1 MSSSDPKR
9 DHVFTV
15 LCERLGISSSA
26 QQDHL
31 RALIDTDDEMK
42 KAFEQL
48 EALCTGPMKT
58 LDTDE
63 LRITRKLGLDN
74 DPARGQES
82 LKEAS
87 MQPETILGD
96 DGRTATKD
104 ALAPLIDYNGERN
117 KNVAAFRTYTS
128 RVLASIDKFSTL
140 LESRQALS
148 KSKAVALDTE
158 CSNMD
163 NELKSLE
170 EKFKRCLSISSNED
184 IVHVASNDPKLNPNA
199 HLNIHRACR
208 RARQAFNDTA
218 SPHDHILTKLQV
230 LGWEL
235 NPATANNKA
244 LLSDA
249 RCCASELS
257 HIINSSDTRQ
267 LTRSQGPI
275 EEERRAITQEI
286 QSLWDEVVPVAHM
299 AVEKEFLNPLLK
311 VVKIDSDTNGL
322 RTATISGYVKI
333 PAKFNRRSHGL
344 IHEQT
349 SAVLRFMNQHLKAL
363 ADRIYVLI
371 QHHKAL
377 FEAYQY
383 AWFRSKGQSV
393 LDLPKSKADTPYLTS
408 HDGSVR
414 STFAD
419 VLRDYLTEFGS
430 APIDVN
436 FDNSVRTPNESAITK
451 LQEFVVTREGK
462 LSAMH
467 KQMQELFEA
476 AAKANLGNVEI
487 GRAILSRRILA
498 DAILGP
504 SVPHAVYKDVEA
516 EEAIRLMENEIEVV
530 REVFDELNYS
540 GAAKAPDFVLQAYVK
555 AQKRLAAKNSE
566 GTFNHW
572 EITSNPTCRAC
583 LRFAGFVARWK
594 DA

>member
-1 MSSSDPKR
+1 MSSADHKR
-9 DHVFTV
+9 DHVFAV

-26 QQDHL
+26 QRDHL
-31 RALIDTDDEMK
+31 RALIDADDEMK

-58 LDTDE
+58 LNTDE
-63 LRITRKLGLDN
+63 LKITRKLGLDN
-74 DPARGQES
+74 DTATSQES

-87 MQPETILGD
+87 MQLETIIGD
-96 DGRTATKD
+96 DGRNATED
-104 ALAPLIDYNGERN
+104 ALAPLIDYNSERS

-128 RVLASIDKFSTL
+128 RILASIDKFSTL
-140 LESRQALS
+140 LETRQALS
-148 KSKAVALDTE
+148 KSKAVALDIE

-170 EKFKRCLSISSNED
+170 EKFKHCLSISSNED
-184 IVHVASNDPKLNPNA
+184 IIHLASNDPKLNANA

-208 RARQAFNDTA
+208 RARQAFTDTA
-218 SPHDHILTKLQV
+218 SPHDHILTKLQA

-235 NPATANNKA
+235 NPDTANNKA

-257 HIINSSDTRQ
+257 HIINSSDAPQ
-267 LTRSQGPI
+267 LTGSQGPI
-275 EEERRAITQEI
+275 DEERRAIIQEI

-311 VVKIDSDTNGL
+311 VVEIDSDTNGL
-322 RTATISGYVKI
+322 RTATISGY
-333 PAKFNRRSHGL
+333 
-344 IHEQT
+344 T
-349 SAVLRFMNQHLKAL
+349 SGVLRFMNQHLKTL

-383 AWFRSKGQSV
+383 AWFRSKRQSV

-408 HDGSVR
+408 HDASAR
-414 STFAD
+414 STFTD

-430 APIDVN
+430 TPIDVN
-436 FDNSVRTPNESAITK
+436 VDNPVRTPNESAITK
-451 LQEFVVTREGK
+451 LQQFVASREGK

-467 KQMQELFEA
+467 EQMQELFEA

-498 DAILGP
+498 DTILGP

>member
-1 MSSSDPKR
+1 MSSSDHKR
-9 DHVFTV
+9 DHVFAV
-15 LCERLGISSSA
+15 LCERLGISSSV

-31 RALIDTDDEMK
+31 RALIDSDAEMK

-58 LDTDE
+58 LNTDE
-63 LRITRKLGLDN
+63 LKITRKLGLDN
-74 DPARGQES
+74 DPASGQES

-87 MQPETILGD
+87 MQLETVVGE
-96 DGRTATKD
+96 DGRNATED
-104 ALAPLIDYNGERN
+104 ALGPLIDYNGERS

-128 RVLASIDKFSTL
+128 RILASIENLSTL
-140 LESRQALS
+140 LETRQAFS

-170 EKFKRCLSISSNED
+170 ERFKRCLSISSNED
-184 IVHVASNDPKLNPNA
+184 IVYLTSNDPTLNANA

-218 SPHDHILTKLQV
+218 SPHDHILTKLQA

-235 NPATANNKA
+235 NPDTANNNA

-249 RCCASELS
+249 RCCASEL
-257 HIINSSDTRQ
+257 R
-267 LTRSQGPI
+267 I
-275 EEERRAITQEI
+275 EEERKAIIQEI

-311 VVKIDSDTNGL
+311 VVGIDSDKNGL
-322 RTATISGYVKI
+322 RTATISGY
-333 PAKFNRRSHGL
+333 
-344 IHEQT
+344 T
-349 SAVLRFMNQHLKAL
+349 SGVLRFMNQHLRTL
-363 ADRIYVLI
+363 ADRIYILI

-383 AWFRSKGQSV
+383 ARFRSKGQSV

-408 HDGSVR
+408 HDASAR

-430 APIDVN
+430 VPIDVN
-436 FDNSVRTPNESAITK
+436 IDNPMRTPNESAITK
-451 LQEFVVTREGK
+451 LQEFVVSREGK
-462 LSAMH
+462 LSTMH
-467 KQMQELFEA
+467 EQMQELFEA

-498 DAILGP
+498 DSILGP
-504 SVPHAVYKDVEA
+504 SVPHGVYKDVEA

>member
-1 MSSSDPKR
+1 MSSSDHKR
-9 DHVFTV
+9 DHVFAV

-31 RALIDTDDEMK
+31 RALINADDDMK

-48 EALCTGPMKT
+48 EALCTGPMKA
-58 LDTDE
+58 LNTDE
-63 LRITRKLGLDN
+63 LKITRKLGLDN
-74 DPARGQES
+74 DSARGQES

-87 MQPETILGD
+87 MQLETIVGD
-96 DGRTATKD
+96 DGRNATED
-104 ALAPLIDYNGERN
+104 ALAPLIDYNGERS
-117 KNVAAFRTYTS
+117 KNMAAFRTYTS
-128 RVLASIDKFSTL
+128 RILASIDKFSTL
-140 LESRQALS
+140 LETRQALS

-184 IVHVASNDPKLNPNA
+184 IVHLASNDPKLNAYA

-208 RARQAFNDTA
+208 QARQAFTDTA
-218 SPHDHILTKLQV
+218 SPHDHILTKLQA

-235 NPATANNKA
+235 NPDTADNKA

-249 RCCASELS
+249 RCCASELNTIYAEACS
-257 HIINSSDTRQ
+257 TGRAKPADASLARA
-267 LTRSQGPI
+267 I
-275 EEERRAITQEI
+275 EEERRAIIQEI

-311 VVKIDSDTNGL
+311 VVEIDSDTNGL
-322 RTATISGYVKI
+322 RTATISGY
-333 PAKFNRRSHGL
+333 
-344 IHEQT
+344 T
-349 SAVLRFMNQHLKAL
+349 SGVLRFMNQHLKTL

-393 LDLPKSKADTPYLTS
+393 LDLPKSKADTSYLTS
-408 HDGSVR
+408 HDASAR
-414 STFAD
+414 STFTD

-436 FDNSVRTPNESAITK
+436 VDNPVRSPDESAITK
-451 LQEFVVTREGK
+451 LQEFVVSREGK
-462 LSAMH
+462 LSTMH
-467 KQMQELFEA
+467 EQMQELFEA

-498 DAILGP
+498 DTILGP
-504 SVPHAVYKDVEA
+504 SVPHALYKDVEA

-540 GAAKAPDFVLQAYVK
+540 GAARAPDFVLQAYVK

>member
-9 DHVFTV
+9 DHVFAV
-15 LCERLGISSSA
+15 LCERLGISSRA

-31 RALIDTDDEMK
+31 RALIDADDEMK
-42 KAFEQL
+42 KALEQL
-48 EALCTGPMKT
+48 EALCTGPMKA
-58 LDTDE
+58 LNTDE
-63 LRITRKLGLDN
+63 LKITRKLGLDN

-82 LKEAS
+82 SKGAS
-87 MQPETILGD
+87 MQLETIVGD
-96 DGRTATKD
+96 DGRNATED
-104 ALAPLIDYNGERN
+104 ALAPLIDYNSERS

-128 RVLASIDKFSTL
+128 RILASIDKFSTV
-140 LESRQALS
+140 LETRQGLS

-158 CSNMD
+158 CSSMD

-184 IVHVASNDPKLNPNA
+184 IVHLASSDPKLNANA

-208 RARQAFNDTA
+208 RARQAFTDTS
-218 SPHDHILTKLQV
+218 SPHDHILTKLQA

-235 NPATANNKA
+235 NPDTANNKA

-257 HIINSSDTRQ
+257 HIINSSDALQ

-275 EEERRAITQEI
+275 EEERRAIIQEI

-311 VVKIDSDTNGL
+311 VVEIDSDTNGL
-322 RTATISGYVKI
+322 RTATISGY
-333 PAKFNRRSHGL
+333 
-344 IHEQT
+344 T
-349 SAVLRFMNQHLKAL
+349 SGVLRFMNQHLKTL

-408 HDGSVR
+408 HDASAR
-414 STFAD
+414 STFTD

-436 FDNSVRTPNESAITK
+436 VDNPVRTPNESAITK
-451 LQEFVVTREGK
+451 LQEFVVSREGK
-462 LSAMH
+462 LSTMH
-467 KQMQELFEA
+467 EQMQELFEA

-498 DAILGP
+498 DTILGP

>member
-1 MSSSDPKR
+1 MSSSNHKR
-9 DHVFTV
+9 DHVFSV

-31 RALIDTDDEMK
+31 RALVDTDDEMK

-48 EALCTGPMKT
+48 ETLCTGPMKT
-58 LDTDE
+58 LNMDE
-63 LRITRKLGLDN
+63 LKITRKLGLEN
-74 DPARGQES
+74 DLARGQET

-87 MQPETILGD
+87 LQLETIVGD
-96 DGRTATKD
+96 DGRNATED
-104 ALAPLIDYNGERN
+104 ALAPLIDYNSERS

-140 LESRQALS
+140 LETRQTLS
-148 KSKAVALDTE
+148 KSKAEALDTE
-158 CSNMD
+158 CFNMD
-163 NELKSLE
+163 NELRSLE
-170 EKFKRCLSISSNED
+170 ETFKRCLSISNED
-184 IVHVASNDPKLNPNA
+184 IVHLASNDPKLNPNA

-218 SPHDHILTKLQV
+218 SPHDHILTKLQA

-235 NPATANNKA
+235 NPDTANNKA

-257 HIINSSDTRQ
+257 
-267 LTRSQGPI
+267 
-275 EEERRAITQEI
+275 
-286 QSLWDEVVPVAHM
+286 
-299 AVEKEFLNPLLK
+299 
-311 VVKIDSDTNGL
+311 
-322 RTATISGYVKI
+322 
-333 PAKFNRRSHGL
+333 
-344 IHEQT
+344 
-349 SAVLRFMNQHLKAL
+349 VLRFMNQHLKTL
-363 ADRIYVLI
+363 AGRIYVLI

-408 HDGSVR
+408 HDASVR

-430 APIDVN
+430 APIEVN
-436 FDNSVRTPNESAITK
+436 VDNPVRTPDESAITK
-451 LQEFVVTREGK
+451 LQEFVVSREGK
-462 LSAMH
+462 LSTMH
-467 KQMQELFEA
+467 EQMQELFEA

-504 SVPHAVYKDVEA
+504 SIPHAVYKDVEA

-540 GAAKAPDFVLQAYVK
+540 DAAKAPDFVLHAYVK

-566 GTFNHW
+566 GSFNHW

>member
-1 MSSSDPKR
+1 MSSSDHKR
-9 DHVFTV
+9 NHVFAV

-42 KAFEQL
+42 KAFERL

-58 LDTDE
+58 LNMDE
-63 LRITRKLGLDN
+63 LKITRKLGLEE

-82 LKEAS
+82 LKEAPT
-87 MQPETILGD
+87 QLETIVGD
-96 DGRTATKD
+96 DGRNATED
-104 ALAPLIDYNGERN
+104 ALGPLIDYNSERS
-117 KNVAAFRTYTS
+117 KHVAAFRTYTS

-140 LESRQALS
+140 LETRQALS
-148 KSKAVALDTE
+148 KSKAEALDTE
-158 CSNMD
+158 CLNMD

-170 EKFKRCLSISSNED
+170 ETFKRCLSISNED
-184 IVHVASNDPKLNPNA
+184 IVDLASNDPKLNPNA

-218 SPHDHILTKLQV
+218 SPHDHILAKLQA

-235 NPATANNKA
+235 NPDTANNKA

-249 RCCASELS
+249 RCCASEL
-257 HIINSSDTRQ
+257 T
-267 LTRSQGPI
+267 I
-275 EEERRAITQEI
+275 EEERRAIIHEI

-311 VVKIDSDTNGL
+311 VVEIDMDTNGL
-322 RTATISGYVKI
+322 RTATISGY
-333 PAKFNRRSHGL
+333 
-344 IHEQT
+344 T
-349 SAVLRFMNQHLKAL
+349 SGVLRFMNQHLKTL

-393 LDLPKSKADTPYLTS
+393 LGLPKSKADTPYLTS
-408 HDGSVR
+408 HDASVR

-436 FDNSVRTPNESAITK
+436 VDNPVRTPDESAITK
-451 LQEFVVTREGK
+451 LQEFVVSREGK
-462 LSAMH
+462 LSTMH
-467 KQMQELFEA
+467 EQMQELFEA

-540 GAAKAPDFVLQAYVK
+540 DAAKAPDFVLHAYVK

-566 GTFNHW
+566 GSFNHW